1 MEDDVLEVNEEALD
15 ALLEDS
21 PAEDVMPDGWSGVIA
36 GLDILTG
43 DGRLLATPPGGVR
56 TREYPLSLTE
66 NHVGDGPAPVIGSVD
81 RVWVADG
88 MLYGEGKIDLG
99 GAPGANFARQL
110 KAGFINTVSIH
121 PDLVVAEHQILDT
134 DGKIVPVDK
143 AEEAIIANDYDLPEG
158 WSSYV
163 AFTDWRLAGLAVVP
177 IPAYTEARIEGVYG
191 YAGPQDHETDA
202 LVASV
207 GGQVFNVAFF
217 KNPKLSGPTPLTISE
232 DGRVYGHVALW
243 KSCYQYGEGAN
254 AYATCTKPPHSAT
267 NYSRFHLHRANLGGG
282 ESINVGVLTYGQG
295 HVAKGGLKASQ
306 ENYADV
312 ATQAAKVI
320 AGEDEFGIW
329 VSGEILDSARDNAH
343 DLLDSPLSAHWEP
356 DADAANNLEMIAAH
370 VVNVP
375 GFAVRPIIA
384 SFSDGEHLD
393 GLTITVK
400 VPKPV
405 DELAVL
411 ADTIA
416 ATVLDLME
424 ARAVEKEKTAAEAM
438 KQVHAASI
446 IARLQQDARNGRV
459 AALAA
464 RLEK

>member
-1 MEDDVLEVNEEALD
+1 MEDDVLEVEETFD
-15 ALLEDS
+15 GGTI
-21 PAEDVMPDGWSGVIA
+21 EDVMPDGWRGVIA
-36 GLDILTG
+36 GLDRETG
-43 DGRLLATPPGGVR
+43 DGRYLATPPGGVR

-81 RVWVADG
+81 RVWVEDG
-88 MLYGEGKIDLG
+88 MLYGEGKTDLG

-110 KAGFINTVSIH
+110 KGGFINTVSIH
-121 PDLVVAEHQILDT
+121 PDLVTAEQQILD
-134 DGKIVPVDK
+134 DAGSIVPMDK
-143 AEEAIIANDYDLPEG
+143 AEEAIVANDYDLPAG
-158 WSSYV
+158 WSV
-163 AFTDWRLAGLAVVP
+163 RVVFTDWRLAGLAVVP

-191 YAGPQDHETDA
+191 YVASEPSETDA
-202 LVASV
+202 IVATV
-207 GGQVFNVAFF
+207 GGQIFNVMNF
-217 KNPKLSGPTPLTISE
+217 KNPKLTGPTPLTINE
-232 DGRVYGHVALW
+232 DGRIFGHVALW

-254 AYATCTKPPHSAT
+254 AFSTCTNPPHSAT
-267 NYSRFHLHRANLGGG
+267 SYSRFHLHRANLGGG
-282 ESINVGVLTYGQG
+282 ESIACGVLTYGSG

-329 VSGEILDSARDNAH
+329 ISGEVLDSARDTAH
-343 DLLDSPLSAHWEP
+343 DILDSPLSAHWEP
-356 DADAANNLEMIAAH
+356 DADAAHNLEMIAAH

-384 SFSDGEHLD
+384 SFQDGINMD

-400 VPKPV
+400 IPQPV

-416 ATVLDLME
+416 ETVLNMME
-424 ARAVEKEKTAAEAM
+424 ARAVEKEKTAAAAM
-438 KQVHAASI
+438 KQVHAASV
-446 IARLQQDARNGRV
+446 IARLQQDARNERV